1 MEADDPERRGERDK
15 ETTIACVLIIH
26 AVDDYLAWKRI
37 FDRAATIRR
46 DAGERSF
53 QVLRYESDPNRIVHF
68 SRWESIA
75 KARAFFESPR
85 LAEIRRQAGVLEPE
99 FIYLEQLDAGVL

>member
-1 MEADDPERRGERDK
+1 M
-15 ETTIACVLIIH
+15 IAYVLIIH
-26 AVDDYLAWKRI
+26 AVDDYQAWKRI
-37 FDRAATIRR
+37 FDGAAAIRR
-46 DAGERSF
+46 DAGELRF
-53 QVLRYESDPNRIVHF
+53 QVLSYESDANRIVHF

-99 FIYLEQLDAGVL
+99 FIYLEQLDEGVL